1 MYRHGTNGGYLVWIQ
16 PDRPQPILYVRRKFA
31 HGPKGRVRDMPR
43 EKETGELGCGHATAR
58 GRTPL
63 GAFSRNV
70 PVCIAGQCR
79 PVAQHVSDPDSIGN
93 AVQIDLWCCRH
104 CGNALSAVTNARFA
118 PLHGLLV
125 GPVSHSTTPVPLHKP
140 RARHERAIAKCRS
153 RGLLPSAARRRV
165 VALRLRFARR
175 SSPASAPLCP
185 LANHRPKQSSLTCLP
200 YSSHQFSNW

>member
-1 MYRHGTNGGYLVWIQ
+1 M
-16 PDRPQPILYVRRKFA
+16 
-31 HGPKGRVRDMPR
+31 
-43 EKETGELGCGHATAR
+43 
-58 GRTPL
+58 
-63 GAFSRNV
+63 
-70 PVCIAGQCR
+70 
-79 PVAQHVSDPDSIGN
+79 AQHVSDPDSIGN

-185 LANHRPKQSSLTCLP
+185 LADTQTEAQCQDATANSQIASRQFCADKYPAVTICCANACGKFLSHLGTRDVSVSLHVASKSRACARG
-200 YSSHQFSNW
+200 